1 MATVTVD
8 GIVYTVI
15 TTTVSGPFTHTS
27 WTGAGSPPAFM
38 IGAGFTSVNYLQQSQ
53 IITDVYIGNGVTT
66 IGDLNYSLG
75 IFAFQYCI
83 NLKTV
88 IFESGSALTTIGAS
102 AFYNTTFA
110 SITLPASLQSI
121 GVRAFAKPP
130 NHSNT
135 MLSSVTFEVDSAL
148 LIGGIGYKVF
158 ERQTSLT
165 ISAYSVLIGQ
175 QGWSTT
181 SSNTIGDQPGITVV
195 ELILPPSP
203 TCFPSGTPVQTD
215 QGEIRIEK
223 ITEAHSIRGAPVLAV
238 TRSTGHKNIIQIPRS
253 ALYPNVPSQDTYCSL
268 EHKIF
273 HNRRMTKARDLVNK
287 CEHVT
292 KVPYAGGSLFNVLL
306 PTHSRMVVNNLV
318 VETLHPRNAAARLP
332 APTSRR

>member
-1 MATVTVD
+1 MVFN
-8 GIVYTVI
+8 
-15 TTTVSGPFTHTS
+15 TTTAISSSSLAQLKQSYQNSWQSYYIVEVFNVWYYTS
-27 WTGAGSPPAFM
+27 TVNNPVVECTAYYLYSWGGNVGDGGYWRANFNYDTTTG
-38 IGAGFTSVNYLQQSQ
+38 L
-53 IITDVYIGNGVTT
+53 
-66 IGDLNYSLG
+66 YS
-75 IFAFQYCI
+75 YV
-83 NLKTV
+83 KT
-88 IFESGSALTTIGAS
+88 SGSSAS
-102 AFYNTTFA
+102 ATDN
-110 SITLPASLQSI
+110 
-121 GVRAFAKPP
+121 G
-130 NHSNT
+130 
-135 MLSSVTFEVDSAL
+135 
-148 LIGGIGYKVF
+148 
-158 ERQTSLT
+158 
-165 ISAYSVLIGQ
+165 
-175 QGWSTT
+175 T
-181 SSNTIGDQPGITVV
+181 SSISGTITHFYPQP
-195 ELILPPSP
+195 P

-238 TRSTGHKNIIQIPRS
+238 TRSIGHKSIIQIPRS

-306 PTHSRMVVNNLV
+306 PTHSHMVVNNLI